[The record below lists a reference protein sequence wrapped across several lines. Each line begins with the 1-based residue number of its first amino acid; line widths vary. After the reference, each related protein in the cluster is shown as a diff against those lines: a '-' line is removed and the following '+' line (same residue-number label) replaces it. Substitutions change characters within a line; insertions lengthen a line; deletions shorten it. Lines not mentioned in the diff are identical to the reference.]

1 MQIYGNKLEQHL
13 REHGLSPLYIIAS
26 DEPFWHEDIKILDGQ
41 YNYYGDETIVAV
53 AWRELY
59 MGKKLSAQ

>member
-26 DEPFWHEDIKILDGQ
+26 DEPFWHEDAGRV
-41 YNYYGDETIVAV
+41 IVNFAKST
-53 AWRELY
+53 
-59 MGKKLSAQ
+59 G